1 MAAEVF
7 PDLCVQKT
15 SHFVA
20 RNIGIAT
27 LEHINGPS
35 SLVFSAVASIGCFS
49 GKILISHLTM
59 QDKAMQEFPPDPS
72 W

>member
-15 SHFVA
+15 SDFVA

-35 SLVFSAVASIGCFS
+35 SLVFSAVAI
-49 GKILISHLTM
+49 
-59 QDKAMQEFPPDPS
+59 
-72 W
+72 